1 MRRWRAKEATPV
13 AEDRLAK
20 QIEFIVQIDKLK
32 GIMRQNVVTGS
43 RRPESDAEHSW
54 HLAMMAVLLAEYAAE
69 PGLDVARV
77 VKMALVH
84 DLVEIDAG
92 DTFCYDEAGNIGKE
106 EREQQ
111 AAARLFALLPADQA
125 AAMMALWQEFEAMET
140 PEASFANCLDRLQ
153 PLLLNYNTEGH
164 TWKKPGV
171 NRAKVLKRNQVSE
184 ANAPRLWQLACQMI
198 EDSVKRGLLKP

>member
-1 MRRWRAKEATPV
+1 MT
-13 AEDRLAK
+13 EDRLAK

-32 GIMRQNVVTGS
+32 DIMRQNVVTGS
-43 RRPESDAEHSW
+43 RRRESDAEHSW

-69 PGLDVARV
+69 PGIDVSRV

-92 DTFCYDEAGNIGKE
+92 DTFCYDEQGNLDKE
-106 EREQQ
+106 EREKQ

-125 AAMMALWQEFEAMET
+125 AALMALWQEFEAMAT
-140 PEASFANCLDRLQ
+140 AEARFANCLDRLQ
-153 PLLLNYNTEGH
+153 PLLLNYHSDGH

-171 NRAKVLKRNQVSE
+171 NRAKVLKRNQVSQE
-184 ANAPRLWQLACQMI
+184 NAPRLWRLACELI
-198 EDSVKRGLLKP
+198 DDSVKQGLLKP